1 VNVGFVTAAQNFDV
15 VSLGDVVTDEFIR
28 LPPGPVHVRTDE
40 HGQWLEIPLGTKLA
54 VDDDAPANTGGS
66 AANAA
71 VALSRLGL
79 RVGLASYLAHDQV
92 GLDVLSALRAQDVD
106 TRLIHVD
113 VPTHTVRNFVLSFGG
128 ERTILVRHAAF
139 TYHWTGLRD
148 VEVPTW
154 LSVNSLGPDA
164 LDYQDQIADWL
175 DDHPRVHVA
184 FQPGTF
190 QIEAGASRLARLY
203 ARSEVLLC
211 RRSGAESLAGAPGA
225 EASTLLDALTQLGPR
240 QVVVFEPGGGAFA
253 ANGQGRWRID
263 PLTAPDPPRD
273 RTGMGDAFAATA
285 LAALVYGQSLPEA
298 LRWGLI
304 NALATSREL
313 GAQAGLLRHDE
324 LVAQLDDAVPADM
337 VHELGA

>member
-1 VNVGFVTAAQNFDV
+1 MGFVTAAQSFDV

-28 LPPGPVHVRTDE
+28 LPSGPVHVRTDE
-40 HGQWLEIPLGTKLA
+40 HGSWLEIPLGVKLA
-54 VDDDAPANTGGS
+54 VGDDAPANTGGS

-71 VALSRLGL
+71 VALAHLGL

-113 VPTHTVRNFVLSFGG
+113 APTHTVRNFVLSFGG

-148 VEVPTW
+148 FEVPTW

-164 LDYQDQIADWL
+164 LDYQDQITDWL
-175 DDHPRVHVA
+175 DENPRVRVA
-184 FQPGTF
+184 LQPGTF
-190 QIEAGASRLARLY
+190 QIEAGATRLARLY

-211 RRSGAESLAGAPGA
+211 RRAGAESLVGLPGA
-225 EASTLLDALTQLGPR
+225 EANALLDALSKLGPR
-240 QVVVFEPGGGAFA
+240 QIIIFEPGGGAFA
-253 ANGQGRWRID
+253 AADHGRWRLD
-263 PLTAPDPPRD
+263 PLTPSETPRD

-285 LAALVYGQSLPEA
+285 LAALIYGQSLPEA

-304 NALATSREL
+304 NALAVSRAL

-324 LVAQLDDAVPADM
+324 LLAQLDAAVPASM